1 MADIRAYTLDEISSP
16 LLISP
21 RAELASASAALVIG
35 LGKNAFGKNALGKAP
50 SGSSSS
56 GSSEWELI

>member
-1 MADIRAYTLDEISSP
+1 MADIRAHTLDEISHT
-16 LLISP
+16 LVISP
-21 RAELASASAALVIG
+21 RAELGSASAALGIG
-35 LGKNAFGKNALGKAP
+35 LGKNALGKNALGKAP